1 MAHAEFTEI
10 AISEVVIE
18 THRRRSFLDTLEAGL
33 GLLVETGAIGF
44 LLAAATA
51 VSLAVMLLRRRRHSR
66 TYSARVQALAG
77 LVALIGAAIQSLPN
91 YNLPVMSNLIYLSL
105 ALIIAQSGPTTAGG
119 VIPGQEES

>member
-1 MAHAEFTEI
+1 M
-10 AISEVVIE
+10 
-18 THRRRSFLDTLEAGL
+18 
-33 GLLVETGAIGF
+33 ETGAIGF

-51 VSLAVMLLRRRRHSR
+51 VSLAVMLLRRRRRSLA
-66 TYSARVQALAG
+66 YSARVQALAG
-77 LVALIGAAIQSLPN
+77 LVALIGAAVQSLPN